1 MIHKKTMGS
10 WVETANIESC
20 DFPIENLPYGCF
32 QIKNDT
38 SSRQLLGVA
47 IGDQILPLSGLTQKI
62 EIPNNLK
69 AAFYLFDD
77 VNLNAFMAL
86 PESIQDSCR
95 LFLTELLKLGNI
107 HENQLRSMLI
117 PQSSVEMLLP
127 CKIPDFTDFYSGIHH
142 ATNVGLMLRPDQP
155 LNPNYDW
162 IPVAYHGRSSS
173 IIPSGIPVV
182 RPMGQTRASGGKPPY
197 FQASRKL
204 DYELEL
210 GIFIGQA
217 NPQGQA
223 IGINQA
229 ERHFF
234 GMCLLND
241 WSARDIQA
249 WEAAPLGPFLA
260 KNFATTIS
268 PWIVTRKALEPFR
281 KPWIRSES
289 SPSALPYLDSNLNSE
304 CGAIEIHLEVY
315 LQTSLMKEKSFA
327 PQKIAYS
334 EYRSAAYWTVA
345 QLITHHA
352 SNGCNLNSGDLL
364 GTGTLSGEL
373 AEQAGSLLE
382 LSQGGKKPIELNSG
396 EQRTFLEDGDTVIFK
411 AFCEGKDTV
420 RIGFGECKSQ
430 IISKNTMES

>member
-1 MIHKKTMGS
+1 MHKKTNGS
-10 WVETANIESC
+10 WVESANIEGC

-32 QIKNDT
+32 QIKNDA
-38 SSRQLLGVA
+38 SSKQLLGTA
-47 IGDQILPLSGLTQKI
+47 IGDQILPLSGLSQKI
-62 EIPNNLK
+62 EIPHDIK
-69 AAFYLFDD
+69 IGFSLFDE

-86 PESIQDSCR
+86 PELIQDSCR
-95 LFLTELLKLGNI
+95 LFLIDLLKHGSI
-107 HENQLRSMLI
+107 HENQLKPLLI
-117 PQSSVEMLLP
+117 SQSNVELLLP

-173 IIPSGIPVV
+173 IIPSGVPVV
-182 RPMGQTRASGGKPPY
+182 RPKGQTRASGGKPPY
-197 FQASRKL
+197 FQTSRKL

-210 GIFIGQA
+210 GIFIGQS
-217 NPQGQA
+217 NPQGQP
-223 IGINQA
+223 IEINQA
-229 ERHFF
+229 EQHFF

-281 KPWIRSES
+281 KSWVRSENA
-289 SPSALPYLDSNLNSE
+289 PSALPYLDSTYNKE
-304 CGAIEIHLEVY
+304 QGAIEVHLEIF
-315 LQTSLMKEKSFA
+315 LQTALMKEKSIA

-334 EYRSAAYWTVA
+334 EYSSAAYWTVA

-352 SNGCNLNSGDLL
+352 SNGCNMNSGDLL
-364 GTGTLSGEL
+364 GTGTLSGKL

-382 LSQGGKKPIELNSG
+382 LSQGGKMPINLSNG

-411 AFCEGKDTV
+411 AFCESNNAA
-420 RIGFGECKSQ
+420 RIGFGECRSEIKA
-430 IISKNTMES
+430 NPLPN